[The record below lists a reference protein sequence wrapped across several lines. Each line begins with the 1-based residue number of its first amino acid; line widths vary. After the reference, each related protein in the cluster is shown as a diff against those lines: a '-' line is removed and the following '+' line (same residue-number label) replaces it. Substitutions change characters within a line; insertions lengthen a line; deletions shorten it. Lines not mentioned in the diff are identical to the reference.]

1 MTDGGLFEDGRG
13 WIKGA
18 FSKIKNTSINLVK
31 STLGSSKV
39 NFFGLRSKFELIRG
53 SKLLGW
59 WTLYAVKI
67 SIVMA

>member
-31 STLGSSKV
+31 STLGSAKV
-39 NFFGLRSKFELIRG
+39 IFFWLWRKLKLIRG

-67 SIVMA
+67 STVMA

>member
-31 STLGSSKV
+31 STLGSAKV
-39 NFFGLRSKFELIRG
+39 IFFWL
-53 SKLLGW
+53 
-59 WTLYAVKI
+59 
-67 SIVMA
+67 